1 MILRPWMIYRHCVM
15 IERGALVDSS
25 AWINYF
31 RPDGDKSIT
40 EKVDGLLSAG
50 RAGVCEMVML
60 ELRRGKSSGQRKS
73 LELLHEV
80 AVHHAIDSEVWRIAY
95 RVAEKLRS
103 SGRPVPNTDILI
115 YACALRYDLELVH
128 NDRHFAIISAE

>member
-1 MILRPWMIYRHCVM
+1 M
-15 IERGALVDSS
+15 IERGTLVDSS

-31 RPDGDKSIT
+31 RPDGDKNIT
-40 EKVDGLLSAG
+40 ETVDGLLSAG
-50 RAGVCEMVML
+50 RAGVCEMILL

-80 AVHHAIDSEVWRIAY
+80 AVCYAIDSKVWRIAY

-128 NDRHFAIISAE
+128 NDRHFDAIISAE